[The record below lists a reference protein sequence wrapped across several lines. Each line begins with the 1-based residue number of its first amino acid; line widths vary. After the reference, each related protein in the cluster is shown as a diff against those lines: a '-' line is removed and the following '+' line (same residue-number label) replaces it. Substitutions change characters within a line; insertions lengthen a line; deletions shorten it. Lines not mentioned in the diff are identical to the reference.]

1 MKMFIW
7 NIKIHLILFL
17 IWLICTIKQQE
28 NYIVILQTACLIHNL
43 LINKLILLFINLHLL
58 KKEIHHLKDIKII
71 IKHKLVKLS
80 IFLILKLIKKHY
92 QLENKFNFIL
102 YHKLKLL
109 KIKEVRKKGLFSKF
123 VSTRHLT
130 KVQIIKEIKTSI
142 QM

>member
-1 MKMFIW
+1 MFIW

-17 IWLICTIKQQE
+17 IWLICTIKLQG
-28 NYIVILQTACLIHNL
+28 NYIAIPQIVCLIHNQ
-43 LINKLILLFINLHLL
+43 LINKLILLFINLHLP
-58 KKEIHHLKDIKII
+58 KKEIHPRKDIKTI
-71 IKHKLVKLS
+71 IKHKLAKLS

-109 KIKEVRKKGLFSKF
+109 KIKEVLKKELFFKF

-130 KVQIIKEIKTSI
+130 KVQIIKQIKTLI